1 MRILNLTQ
9 HQLTLEQEME
19 GAFTDHNHAA
29 IKQALTFTSMPN
41 KDMIEEKIHEL
52 LEYAHMGL
60 LDYTQM
66 KFEMAREELL
76 DCGFSEDDATDSGFK
91 AIAKAEEEYGVMIGG
106 ATYLMA
112 PLENLLKKAGIRV
125 FYAYSERVGQE
136 HVKPDGSVLKS
147 FVFKHLGFYEA

>member
-1 MRILNLTQ
+1 MRILNMTQ
-9 HQLTLEQEME
+9 HQLTLEQEIS
-19 GAFTDHNHAA
+19 GAYTDHNHAA

-41 KDMIEEKIHEL
+41 KEVIEEKIHEL
-52 LEYAHMGL
+52 VEIAHAGL
-60 LDYTQM
+60 LDYTQL
-66 KFEMAREELL
+66 KFETARQELL
-76 DCGFSEDDATDSGFK
+76 DCGFSEDDAMDSGLK

-112 PLENLLKKAGIRV
+112 PLENLLKQAGIRV

-136 HVKPDGSVLKS
+136 HTQADGSVLKS